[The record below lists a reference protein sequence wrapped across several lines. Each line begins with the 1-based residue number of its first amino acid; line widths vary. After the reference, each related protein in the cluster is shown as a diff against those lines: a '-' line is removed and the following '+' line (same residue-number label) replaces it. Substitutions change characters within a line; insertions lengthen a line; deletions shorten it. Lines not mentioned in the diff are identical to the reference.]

1 MSVAR
6 TICPYCGV
14 GCGLVVEVDGG
25 RVSRVRGDDRHPGTL
40 GRLCRKAVY
49 LPAAVNSD
57 TRLTHPMV
65 RARRG
70 GPLERA
76 GWDDAMGLAAERV
89 RSIVDSDGPD
99 AFGFYLSG
107 QLLTEEY
114 YVANKLAKGFLG
126 TNNVDSNSRLCMA
139 GAVSAYR
146 LTLGQDGPP
155 CAYQDLDH
163 ADLFFFI
170 GSNAADCHPVL
181 FKRALQRK
189 KADPEGVTIVVA
201 DPRRTRTAQEADL
214 FLQLRPGTDLA
225 LLYGMLHVVI
235 REGLLDELFIRD
247 HTVGWEALAKA
258 ASRWDPTIAGAIC
271 DVAPELIVAAGR
283 AFGWARAALS
293 LWSMGLNQTT
303 TGVDKG
309 ALLIGLHLATGQIG
323 RRGAGPFSLTGQPNA
338 MGGREVGGLA
348 GLLPGYR
355 SVESA
360 EDRAAIATVWG
371 VPADRISP
379 CPGRTAV
386 EMFDALRGGEMKAI
400 WIAAT
405 NPAASV
411 PNGRAVREGLERAE
425 LVVVQDAYAPTE
437 TTDLAD
443 IVLPAAQWSEKEG
456 TATSSERRIAY
467 LPAAVPPPGEARPD
481 WRIFAELG
489 ARLGY
494 GAAFDYRRAEDVF
507 AEYRACTIGTAVD
520 LGGISYARLQRVG
533 PIQWPCPAGAAIGTT
548 RLYVD
553 KRFAT
558 PDGRARFVAPAGGP
572 EIGTSAPLTLITGR
586 EPDQWHTMTRTG
598 HVPQLLRSCPEPY
611 VALHPEDA
619 ESLGITN
626 GGQVELAI
634 PGQGTAA
641 FPARVT
647 TDVRPGSLFAPF
659 HWGAQ
664 RHPGGGVNDLTP
676 DALDPISKQPGLKH
690 APVQVRRAPSMSSP
704 ELRQIGTEGLPSPP
718 TALPAAGEGSHAERS
733 PVHGHSRGGEEQASS
748 RESVHA

>member
-1 MSVAR
+1 MSVR
-6 TICPYCGV
+6 TVCPYCGV
-14 GCGLVVEVDGG
+14 GCGLIVDVDGG

-49 LPAAVNSD
+49 LPAAVNAE
-57 TRLTHPMV
+57 TRLTRPLI
-65 RARRG
+65 RPRRG
-70 GPLERA
+70 GALEPA
-76 GWDDAMGLAAERV
+76 TWDDAMDLAAERV
-89 RSIVDSDGPD
+89 RAIVDRDGPD

-107 QLLTEEY
+107 QLLTEDY
-114 YVANKLAKGFLG
+114 YVANKLAKGLLG

-155 CAYQDLDH
+155 CAYEDFEH
-163 ADLFFFI
+163 ANLFFFI

-189 KADPEGVTIVVA
+189 KADPMGVTIVVA

-235 REGLLDELFIRD
+235 REGLLDEMFIRD
-247 HTVGWEALAKA
+247 HTAGWEALAKA

-271 DVAPELIVAAGR
+271 DVEPDLIVAAGR
-283 AFGWARAALS
+283 AFGWSRAALS

-355 SVESA
+355 SVENA
-360 EDRAAIATVWG
+360 DDRAAIADVWG
-371 VPADRISP
+371 VPARQISP
-379 CPGRTAV
+379 RPGRTAI
-386 EMFDALRGGEMKAI
+386 EMFDALAAGRMKAI

-405 NPAASV
+405 NPAASA
-411 PNGRAVREGLERAE
+411 PNGRAVRAGLERAE

-443 IVLPAAQWSEKEG
+443 IVLPAAQWAEKEG

-481 WRIFAELG
+481 WEIFADLG
-489 ARLGY
+489 RRLGY
-494 GAAFDYRRAEDVF
+494 GDALPYRTAEDVF
-507 AEYRACTIGTAVD
+507 AEYRACTVGTAVD

-533 PIQWPCPAGAAIGTT
+533 PMQWPCPAGAAIGTT
-548 RLYVD
+548 RLYVNG
-553 KRFAT
+553 RFPT
-558 PDGRARFVAPAGGP
+558 PDGRARFVAPAGAVSDGS
-572 EIGTSAPLTLITGR
+572 SAPLTLISGR
-586 EPDQWHTMTRTG
+586 EPDQWHTMSRTG
-598 HVPQLLRSCPEPY
+598 TVPQLLRACPEPY
-611 VALHPEDA
+611 VALNPEDA
-619 ESLGITN
+619 AQFGVAD
-626 GGQVELAI
+626 GDAVELTGPVQARA
-634 PGQGTAA
+634 TFAA
-641 FPARVT
+641 RISS
-647 TDVRPGSLFAPF
+647 DVRPGSLFAPF
-659 HWGAQ
+659 HWGAN
-664 RHPGGGVNDLTP
+664 RHPGGPVNDLTP

-690 APVQVRRAPSMSSP
+690 APVRVRRAPP
-704 ELRQIGTEGLPSPP
+704 EASLPVH
-718 TALPAAGEGSHAERS
+718 APASRRAAMPAVPRPRGSAER
-733 PVHGHSRGGEEQASS
+733 
-748 RESVHA
+748 ESIHA